1 MRIAISLSGYVGWVN
16 GSYNPNKGVDS
27 KKSNIDNLVEVNPKL
42 SYFSIMEKI
51 VEPNDYNVDFFIH
64 TWNDNRKDELN
75 KLYQPK
81 SIVAEPQD
89 PFDKGE
95 LDDFGIKYRNGMR
108 HNNRFRCYSKFNATY
123 KVLKLVR
130 EYELK
135 NDFKYDVV
143 LTTRLDVI
151 YNSVLNFSDYD
162 LNKLWIG
169 DWHIRGGVSTKER
182 FNDIIYF
189 SNSDI
194 MNGYVTEYKN
204 INKFSQD
211 NPYRNDLPTDPHYL
225 FRLYSEA
232 ITKNIEMF
240 WVQDKN
246 KDYEIVRLST

>member
-16 GSYNPNKGVDS
+16 GSYTPTG
-27 KKSNIDNLVEVNPKL
+27 KKANIDNLIEANPKL
-42 SYFSIMEKI
+42 SYDSIMEK
-51 VEPNDYNVDFFIH
+51 VVRPNTGGVDFFIH
-64 TWNDNRKDELN
+64 TWNVNRKDELN
-75 KLYQPK
+75 DLYKPK
-81 SIVAEPQD
+81 TIVAEPQD

-95 LDDFGIKYRNGMR
+95 LKEFGMKYHSGMR
-108 HNNRFRCYSKFNATY
+108 VNNRFRCYSKFNATY
-123 KVLKLVR
+123 RVLKLVR

-135 NDFKYDVV
+135 NNFKYDAV

-151 YNSVLNFSDYD
+151 YNSILNFSDYD

-169 DWHIRGGVSTKER
+169 DWHMRGGFRHQNER

-211 NPYRNDLPTDPHYL
+211 NAYRKDLPTDPHYL

-232 ITKNIEMF
+232 VAKDIEMF

-246 KDYEIVRLST
+246 RDYEIVRLST

>member
-1 MRIAISLSGYVGWVN
+1 MRV
-16 GSYNPNKGVDS
+16 
-27 KKSNIDNLVEVNPKL
+27 
-42 SYFSIMEKI
+42 
-51 VEPNDYNVDFFIH
+51 
-64 TWNDNRKDELN
+64 
-75 KLYQPK
+75 
-81 SIVAEPQD
+81 
-89 PFDKGE
+89 
-95 LDDFGIKYRNGMR
+95 
-108 HNNRFRCYSKFNATY
+108 NNRFRCYSKFNATY
-123 KVLKLVR
+123 RVLKLVR

-135 NDFKYDVV
+135 NNFKYDVV

-151 YNSVLNFSDYD
+151 YNSILNFSDYD

-169 DWHIRGGVSTKER
+169 DWHMRGGIRHQNER

-211 NPYRNDLPTDPHYL
+211 NAYRKDLPTDPHYL

-232 ITKNIEMF
+232 VAKDIEMF

-246 KDYEIVRLST
+246 RDYEIVRLST

>member
-16 GSYNPNKGVDS
+16 GSYTPTG
-27 KKSNIDNLVEVNPKL
+27 KKANIDNLIEANPKL
-42 SYFSIMEKI
+42 SYDSIMEK
-51 VEPNDYNVDFFIH
+51 VVRPNTGGVDFFIH
-64 TWNDNRKDELN
+64 TWNVNRKDELN
-75 KLYQPK
+75 DLYKPK
-81 SIVAEPQD
+81 TIVAEPQD

-95 LDDFGIKYRNGMR
+95 LKEFGMKYHSGMR
-108 HNNRFRCYSKFNATY
+108 VNNRFRCYSKFNATY
-123 KVLKLVR
+123 RVLKLVR

-135 NDFKYDVV
+135 NNFKYDVV

-151 YNSVLNFSDYD
+151 YNSILNFSDYD

-169 DWHIRGGVSTKER
+169 DWHMRGGIRHQNER

-204 INKFSQD
+204 INKFSQY
-211 NPYRNDLPTDPHYL
+211 NAYRKDLPTDPHYL

-232 ITKNIEMF
+232 VAKDIEMF

-246 KDYEIVRLST
+246 RDYEIVRLST

>member
-16 GSYNPNKGVDS
+16 GSYTPTG
-27 KKSNIDNLVEVNPKL
+27 KKANIDNLIEANPKL
-42 SYFSIMEKI
+42 SYDSIMEK
-51 VEPNDYNVDFFIH
+51 VVRPNTGGVDFFIH
-64 TWNDNRKDELN
+64 TWNVDRKDD
-75 KLYQPK
+75 LYDLYKPK

-95 LDDFGIKYRNGMR
+95 LKEFGMKYHSGMR
-108 HNNRFRCYSKFNATY
+108 VNNRFRCYSKFNATY
-123 KVLKLVR
+123 RVLKLVR

-135 NDFKYDVV
+135 NNFKYDVV

-151 YNSVLNFSDYD
+151 YNSILNFSDYD

-169 DWHIRGGVSTKER
+169 DWHIRGGIRHQNER

-211 NPYRNDLPTDPHYL
+211 NAYRKDLPTDPHYL

-232 ITKNIEMF
+232 VAKDIEMF

-246 KDYEIVRLST
+246 RDYEIVRLST